1 MATKADL
8 RRMVL
13 SHLTVIDATEDP
25 DAEQQRLVDLW
36 IDGARAILL
45 ERGLCWWDEND
56 IPAAVTVPLTRYIA
70 ALSPSS
76 FGRQG
81 KGFEAYEPISLR
93 QIAALKS
100 SEQRE
105 DVRGDYS

>member
-1 MATKADL
+1 MASKSDL

-25 DAEQQRLVDLW
+25 DAEQQRLADLW
-36 IDGARAILL
+36 IDGARANLL
-45 ERGLCWWDEND
+45 ERGLCWWDEDD
-56 IPAAVTVPLTRYIA
+56 IPPSVQVPLVRYIA

-76 FGRQG
+76 FGRGG
-81 KGFEAYEPISLR
+81 KGYEAYEALSLR

-100 SEQRE
+100 SEQRPV
-105 DVRGDYS
+105 VRGDYS

>member
-25 DAEQQRLVDLW
+25 DAEQQRLADLW
-36 IDGARAILL
+36 IDGARAQLL
-45 ERGLCWWDEND
+45 ELGTCWWDEND
-56 IPAAVTVPLTRYIA
+56 IPTSVMIPLVRYIA
-70 ALSPSS
+70 SLSPGS
-76 FGRQG
+76 FGRAG
-81 KGFEAYEPISLR
+81 KGYEAYEAVSRR

-100 SEQRE
+100 SESRE
-105 DVRGDYS
+105 TVKGEYF